1 MIFALWIANQMNFL
15 QHIHISERRK
25 LLVSLYKQLLYREKK
40 KFCFAYLQSNMKL
53 KIVTGIS
60 LDFCEI

>member
-1 MIFALWIANQMNFL
+1 MDSQSNEFFL

-40 KFCFAYLQSNMKL
+40 KVLFCLFAKQH
-53 KIVTGIS
+53 
-60 LDFCEI
+60 EIKNCNRNIFGFL